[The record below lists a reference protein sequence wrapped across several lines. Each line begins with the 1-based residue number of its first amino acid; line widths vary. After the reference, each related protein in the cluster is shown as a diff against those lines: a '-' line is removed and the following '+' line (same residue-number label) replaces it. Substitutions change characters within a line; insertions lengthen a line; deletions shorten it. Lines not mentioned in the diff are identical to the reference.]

1 MDISFT
7 SDNRI
12 ALTVN
17 LTLAEFQR
25 ALADG
30 RLVVNLNAQGG
41 TTGVAA
47 LADAKPLTVEDIAA
61 VCRCYGPESLAANLL
76 WEMAQAG
83 EAGIAS
89 AALKDLLGLSSSQKL
104 AGVFSGLGKTLARLL
119 PGRED
124 LFVIREWQGE
134 AGAYHYRLPA
144 EVRAG
149 VIAAY
154 S

>member
-1 MDISFT
+1 MDISFAG
-7 SDNRI
+7 DKRI
-12 ALTVN
+12 NLTVS

-30 RLVVNLNAQGG
+30 RLVVNLSAEGG
-41 TTGVAA
+41 TLAGSADPRPLAA
-47 LADAKPLTVEDIAA
+47 EDIAA

-89 AALKDLLGLSSSQKL
+89 NALKDLLGLSSSQKL

-119 PGRED
+119 PGREG
-124 LFVIREWQGE
+124 LFVMREWQGE
-134 AGAYHYRLPA
+134 AGEYHYRLPPD
-144 EVRAG
+144 VRAG
-149 VIAAY
+149 VIAAF

>member
-1 MDISFT
+1 MDISF
-7 SDNRI
+7 SGDKRI
-12 ALTVN
+12 NLTVS

-30 RLVVNLNAQGG
+30 RLVVNLSADGA
-41 TTGVAA
+41 VE
-47 LADAKPLTVEDIAA
+47 DAKPLTPEDIAA

-89 AALKDLLGLSSSQKL
+89 NTLKDLLGLSSSQKL

-119 PGRED
+119 PGREG
-124 LFVIREWQGE
+124 LFVLREWQGE
-134 AGAYHYRLPA
+134 AGEYHYRLPA
-144 EVRAG
+144 DVRAG
-149 VIAAY
+149 VIKAF

>member
-1 MDISFT
+1 MDISLVA
-7 SDNRI
+7 DKRI
-12 ALTVN
+12 QLTVS

-30 RLVVNLNAQGG
+30 RLVVDLTASG
-41 TTGVAA
+41 A
-47 LADAKPLTVEDIAA
+47 LADERPLTAEEIAG

-76 WEMAQAG
+76 WEIAQAG

-89 AALKDLLGLSSSQKL
+89 NALKDLLGLSSSQKL

-119 PGRED
+119 PGREAA
-124 LFVIREWQGE
+124 FVKREWQGE
-134 AGAYHYRLPA
+134 AGEYHYRLPA
-144 EVRAG
+144 DVRAG
-149 VIAAY
+149 VIAAF

>member
-1 MDISFT
+1 MDISLT
-7 SDNRI
+7 ADKRI
-12 ALTVN
+12 QLTVS

-30 RLVVNLNAQGG
+30 RLVVDLTASG
-41 TTGVAA
+41 A
-47 LADAKPLTVEDIAA
+47 LADERPLTPEEIAA

-89 AALKDLLGLSSSQKL
+89 NALKDLLGLSSSQKL

-119 PGRED
+119 PGREAA
-124 LFVIREWQGE
+124 FVKREWQGE
-134 AGAYHYRLPA
+134 AGEYHYRLPA
-144 EVRAG
+144 DVRAG

>member
-1 MDISFT
+1 MDISLAA
-7 SDNRI
+7 DQRI
-12 ALTVN
+12 QLTVS

-25 ALADG
+25 ALAHG
-30 RLVVNLNAQGG
+30 RLVVDLTASG
-41 TTGVAA
+41 A
-47 LADAKPLTVEDIAA
+47 LADERPLTAEEIAG

-89 AALKDLLGLSSSQKL
+89 NALKELLGLSSSQKL

-119 PGRED
+119 PGREAA
-124 LFVIREWQGE
+124 FVTREWQGE
-134 AGAYHYRLPA
+134 AGEYHYRLPA
-144 EVRAG
+144 DVRRG
-149 VIAAY
+149 VIAAF

>member
-1 MDISFT
+1 MDISFAG
-7 SDNRI
+7 DKRI
-12 ALTVN
+12 QLTVS

-30 RLVVNLNAQGG
+30 RLVVDLTADGG
-41 TTGVAA
+41 PNGGW
-47 LADAKPLTVEDIAA
+47 ADERPLTPEDIAA

-89 AALKDLLGLSSSQKL
+89 NALKDLLGLSSSQKL

-119 PGRED
+119 PGREAA
-124 LFVIREWQGE
+124 FVKREWQGE
-134 AGAYHYRLPA
+134 AGEYHYRLPPD
-144 EVRAG
+144 VRAG
-149 VIAAY
+149 VIAAFG
-154 S
+154 

>member
-1 MDISFT
+1 MDISF
-7 SDNRI
+7 SGDKRI
-12 ALTVN
+12 NLTVS

-25 ALADG
+25 ALADR
-30 RLVVNLNAQGG
+30 RLVVNLSAEGG
-41 TTGVAA
+41 TLAA
-47 LADAKPLTVEDIAA
+47 ADARPLTPEDIAA

-119 PGRED
+119 PGREG
-124 LFVIREWQGE
+124 LFVVREWQGE
-134 AGAYHYRLPA
+134 AGEYHYRLPPD
-144 EVRAG
+144 VRAG
-149 VIAAY
+149 VIAAFGG
-154 S
+154 

>member
-1 MDISFT
+1 MDISLAA
-7 SDNRI
+7 DKRI
-12 ALTVN
+12 QLTVS

-25 ALADG
+25 ALAHG
-30 RLVVNLNAQGG
+30 RLVVDLTASG
-41 TTGVAA
+41 A
-47 LADAKPLTVEDIAA
+47 LADERPLTAEEIAG

-89 AALKDLLGLSSSQKL
+89 NALKELLGLSSSQKL

-119 PGRED
+119 PGREAA
-124 LFVIREWQGE
+124 FVTREWQGE
-134 AGAYHYRLPA
+134 AGEYHYRLPA
-144 EVRAG
+144 DVRRG
-149 VIAAY
+149 VIAAF